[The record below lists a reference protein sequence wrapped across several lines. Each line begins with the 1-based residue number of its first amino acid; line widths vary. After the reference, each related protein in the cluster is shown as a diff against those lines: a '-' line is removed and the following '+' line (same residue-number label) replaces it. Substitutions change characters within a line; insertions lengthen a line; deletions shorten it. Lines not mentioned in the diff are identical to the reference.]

1 MSEETQS
8 PKEKKYYDN
17 ISMGQRTK
25 QSVYFVA
32 QHDKATMLESY
43 LQKIDD
49 QQTVVIVNSK
59 LAADELNI
67 LLNAKEI
74 KSVAAHGN
82 HRPEQLEAAS
92 KGFNDREFDVLITTD
107 MILLSLD
114 LKNVSLLINFDLPL
128 EEQSYFKRLRYVD
141 EIGQSVLFV
150 KPEDEKKF
158 STIEYMMRGEIEE
171 AEMEGFRPTPYAL
184 QTKEKKKKPRHKT
197 VRLKAAKKAA
207 IKAKWVP
214 AK

>member
-107 MILLSLD
+107 MIFDSSPQGARLASSQFIKRCCYSSSPCGSASFVAFGALAGATSAGWSIFAPIPSCSWIRFSISLAKSRLSLR
-114 LKNVSLLINFDLPL
+114 KV
-128 EEQSYFKRLRYVD
+128 RA
-141 EIGQSVLFV
+141 
-150 KPEDEKKF
+150 F
-158 STIEYMMRGEIEE
+158 S
-171 AEMEGFRPTPYAL
+171 FPCPN
-184 QTKEKKKKPRHKT
+184 
-197 VRLKAAKKAA
+197 
-207 IKAKWVP
+207 
-214 AK
+214 